1 MTMHILFALGVMLE
15 PLPKILLKN
24 LMTSP
29 LLPVEVMATLLVLL
43 NTRLQRT
50 LLTLLPTTRMTKI
63 QITKSRTPPT
73 RTILSAC
80 TYRRNPL
87 TMISMRVILLVRTP
101 DMCLKHSIFV
111 LDLDDIED

>member
-1 MTMHILFALGVMLE
+1 MMMRILFALGVMLE
-15 PLPKILLKN
+15 PLPRTLLKN
-24 LMTSP
+24 LMTSL
-29 LLPVEVMATLLVLL
+29 LLPAEVMTTLLVVL
-43 NTRLQRT
+43 NTLLQRT

-63 QITKSRTPPT
+63 QTTKSRTPLT

-87 TMISMRVILLVRTP
+87 TMIFMRLILLVRTP

>member
-1 MTMHILFALGVMLE
+1 MTMRILFALGVMLE
-15 PLPKILLKN
+15 PLPKTLLKN

-29 LLPVEVMATLLVLL
+29 LLPAEVMATLLVLL
-43 NTRLQRT
+43 NTLLQRT

-63 QITKSRTPPT
+63 QITKRRTLPT

-80 TYRRNPL
+80 THRRIPL
-87 TMISMRVILLVRTP
+87 TMIFMRLILLVLNP